1 MADTHV
7 ISALVDKRARL
18 DGEIKA
24 RRYQITRLE
33 MEMAHVDAVIR
44 MFRPNY
50 DIGKIATKRS
60 FGKNPTGVPKG
71 TGSRHA
77 LSVLRE
83 AGAPLTA
90 NEIAGRVLV
99 KLGKDDSPE
108 ARKMLACT
116 IVSTFS
122 RRKDQAV
129 VYDAQTV
136 PGRWAIAGIVD
147 NGAAN
152 DRPTPARRG
161 TPLGR
166 SAHRETD
173 DLL

>member
-50 DIGKIATKRS
+50 DISKIATKRS
-60 FGKNPTGVPKG
+60 FGKNPAGLPKG

-83 AGAPLTA
+83 AGAALTA
-90 NEIAGRVLV
+90 NEIAGRVLL
-99 KLGKDDSPE
+99 KLQRQDTPE
-108 ARKMLACT
+108 ARKMLAAT

-122 RRKDQAV
+122 RRKDGV
-129 VYDAQTV
+129 VKYDATTV
-136 PGRWAIAGIVD
+136 PGRWSL
-147 NGAAN
+147 AN
-152 DRPTPARRG
+152 
-161 TPLGR
+161 L
-166 SAHRETD
+166 
-173 DLL
+173 

>member
-24 RRYQITRLE
+24 RRYQIARLE

-50 DIGKIATKRS
+50 DISKIATKRS
-60 FGKNPTGVPKG
+60 FGKNPAGVPKG

-77 LSVLRE
+77 FSVLRE
-83 AGAPLTA
+83 AGASLTA
-90 NEIAGRVLV
+90 NEIAGRILL
-99 KLGKDDSPE
+99 KLGKEDSPE

-122 RRKDQAV
+122 RRMYGV
-129 VYDAQTV
+129 VKYDATTV
-136 PGRWAIAGIVD
+136 PGRWSL
-147 NGAAN
+147 AN
-152 DRPTPARRG
+152 
-161 TPLGR
+161 L
-166 SAHRETD
+166 
-173 DLL
+173 